1 VIKESLLHQEF
12 VDLERRMRLLDQELA
27 DAINRIRHSSS
38 PVSVERARQD
48 EKALLAELD
57 RMMTRMRAIEGQLL
71 QFEKTATRH

>member
-27 DAINRIRHSSS
+27 DALNRIRHSSS
-38 PVSVERARQD
+38 PISVERARQD
-48 EKALLAELD
+48 EKVLLAELD

>member
-38 PVSVERARQD
+38 PISVERARQD